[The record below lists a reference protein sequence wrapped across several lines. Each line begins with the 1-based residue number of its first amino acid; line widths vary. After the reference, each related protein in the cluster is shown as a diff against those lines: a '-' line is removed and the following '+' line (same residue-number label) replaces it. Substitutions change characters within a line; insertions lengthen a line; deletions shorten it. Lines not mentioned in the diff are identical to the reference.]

1 MGFASVGI
9 REGVKRG
16 FDLALARGVAGREAE
31 EASLGRG
38 RRQEEARDRQGLQ
51 AALRRQKK

>member
-9 REGVKRG
+9 RESEKRG
-16 FDLALARGVAGREAE
+16 FDLALARGVVGREAE

-38 RRQEEARDRQGLQ
+38 RRQKEACDRERLQ